1 MSYIDVAIP
10 GLIGLVAVIRP
21 QVMFYGSRA
30 APDPRKL
37 NILRGIGAALLV
49 AALIYLGIKIAAA

>member
-10 GLIGLVAVIRP
+10 ALIGLVAVVRP
-21 QVMFYGSRA
+21 QVMFTGSRA
-30 APDPRKL
+30 TADPRKL
-37 NILRGIGAALLV
+37 RMLRAIGAVLLA

>member
-1 MSYIDVAIP
+1 MSYIDVALPAI
-10 GLIGLVAVIRP
+10 IGLVALIRP

-30 APDPRKL
+30 TPDPSKIR
-37 NILRGIGAALLV
+37 ILRGVGAALLI